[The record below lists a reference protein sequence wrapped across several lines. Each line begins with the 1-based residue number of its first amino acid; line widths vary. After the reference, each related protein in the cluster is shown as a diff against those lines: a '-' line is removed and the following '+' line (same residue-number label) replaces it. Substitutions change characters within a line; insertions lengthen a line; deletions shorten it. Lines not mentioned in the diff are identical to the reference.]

1 MENTPSVTIALVD
14 DHAMLR
20 QAMSMRLGLLGYKV
34 VFEAENGKVCIEKMA
49 QLSIPPL
56 VCLLDINMPE
66 MDGFE
71 TAIVLKKR
79 WPQVRIL
86 FFSMHNSTA
95 FVSKA
100 TQLGADGFLSKDV
113 SFEELKQALVQV
125 LKK

>member
-1 MENTPSVTIALVD
+1 
-14 DHAMLR
+14 
-20 QAMSMRLGLLGYKV
+20 
-34 VFEAENGKVCIEKMA
+34 
-49 QLSIPPL
+49 
-56 VCLLDINMPE
+56 

-71 TAIVLKKR
+71 TAIVLKKK

-125 LKK
+125 LNR

>member
-14 DHAMLR
+14 DHSMLR
-20 QAMSMRLGLLGYKV
+20 QAMSMRLGLLGYKIV
-34 VFEAENGKVCIEKMA
+34 LEAENGKVCLDKMS
-49 QLSIPPL
+49 LLLTPPDI
-56 VCLLDINMPE
+56 CLLDINMPV

-71 TAIVLKKR
+71 TAIELKKK

-95 FVSKA
+95 FISKA

-113 SFEELKQALVQV
+113 SFEELKATLLQLV
-125 LKK
+125 KK

>member
-20 QAMSMRLGLLGYKV
+20 QAMSMRLGLLGYKIV
-34 VFEAENGKVCIEKMA
+34 LEAENGKVCIEKMTR
-49 QLSIPPL
+49 LSTPPH

-71 TAIVLKKR
+71 TAIVLKKK

-125 LKK
+125 LNR